1 MKKNS
6 PKYIGDKIKALNIS
20 VIEVQQGWVKEKQ
33 TFFFCH
39 NKKHFKN

>member
-6 PKYIGDKIKALNIS
+6 PKYIGNKIKTLNIS

-33 TFFFCH
+33 TFFFP
-39 NKKHFKN
+39 